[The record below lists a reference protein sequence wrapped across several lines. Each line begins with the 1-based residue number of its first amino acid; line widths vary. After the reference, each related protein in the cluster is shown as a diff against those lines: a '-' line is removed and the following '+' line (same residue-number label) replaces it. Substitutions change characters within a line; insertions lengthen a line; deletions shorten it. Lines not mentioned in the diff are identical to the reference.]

1 MRRPSYPFASQSSSQ
16 SKSFSRNIFLVGMMG
31 AGKTSVGRL
40 MAKRLGKMF
49 YDSDQAIESRTG
61 VKIPV
66 IFDVEGEAGFRQR
79 ECAVIEEL
87 SGLEGIVLATGG
99 GAVLNERNREFLRSR
114 GVVVYLRASV
124 QDLWNRTRQDK
135 NRPLLRTADPRARL
149 AELHAQRD
157 PIYHELAHVTIDTG
171 RQSLRSLVERLE
183 YRLTSSQ
190 GASPEAQAGMQ
201 GT

>member
-1 MRRPSYPFASQSSSQ
+1 MRRPSYPFASQSASQ
-16 SKSFSRNIFLVGMMG
+16 PKSFPRNIFLVGMMG

-40 MAKRLGKMF
+40 LAKRLGKMF
-49 YDSDQAIESRTG
+49 HDSDQTIESRTG

-79 ECAVIEEL
+79 ECALIEEL
-87 SGLEGIVLATGG
+87 SALEGIVLATGG
-99 GAVLNERNREFLRSR
+99 GAVLNEHNREFLRSR
-114 GVVVYLRASV
+114 GVVVYLLASV

-149 AELHAQRD
+149 AELHTQRD
-157 PIYHELAHVTIDTG
+157 PIYRDLAHVTIDTG
-171 RQSLRSLVERLE
+171 QQSLRSLVERLE
-183 YRLTSSQ
+183 YRLAASQ
-190 GASPEAQAGMQ
+190 SAPSESQAGMQ